1 MNKDGVFSPEDT
13 SQEVARLDRP
23 SNIISWTPNGNYEF
37 KLTIPPTVYPPREDT
52 ELLARRIINLGAGR
66 GRNFLEIGCGSGAIS
81 LLASS
86 LGWKV
91 SACDINPFAVVATK
105 GNLESHGLDGQIK
118 EGGVGPEEFPFS
130 DKFDLIIWNLPYIPV
145 TEVNDVLGPME
156 EAALLDTDEKGLA
169 NRLVDCIISNQLLA
183 MNGKILILGRNNL
196 YIEKN
201 IFSVRKWDVI
211 DFEDGEKLAIHC
223 LWRPFENAVNKYV
236 ERTGSTNDDVME
248 FSGIG
253 SHVYSSCQDSGRGR
267 RNRKWHSIENSYA
280 GSWVIAEGV
289 DINPGLIQL
298 AGGLA
303 FLNSIEDNRLKLKWP
318 NDILYENR
326 KICGILVEGRSM
338 GKETKAI
345 IGVGINLK
353 GDEKFEDFEIAS
365 LDEISNISHD
375 IIDTRLNIELSSL
388 LEEKEGIPPV
398 DFEGIKKRVHDLML
412 DFGRPMFKGKIYQKF
427 ELNGRGELVLDGVV
441 VLDGEEVE
449 WI

>member
-23 SNIISWTPNGNYEF
+23 SNIISWTPNVNYEF

-52 ELLARRIINLGAGR
+52 ELLARRIINLGPGR

-169 NRLVDCIISNQLLA
+169 NRLVDCIIGNQLLA

-253 SHVYSSCQDSGRGR
+253 SHVYSSWQDSGRGR
-267 RNRKWHSIENSYA
+267 RNRKWHSIEKSYA
-280 GSWVIAEGV
+280 GSWLIAEGV
-289 DINPGLIQL
+289 GINPGLIQL

-338 GKETKAI
+338 GKETKAV

-398 DFEGIKKRVHDLML
+398 DFEGIKKQVHDLML

-449 WI
+449 WT

>member
-23 SNIISWTPNGNYEF
+23 SNIISWTPNVNYEF

-52 ELLARRIINLGAGR
+52 ELLARRIINLGPGR

-169 NRLVDCIISNQLLA
+169 NRLVDCIIGNQLLA

-253 SHVYSSCQDSGRGR
+253 SHVYSSWQDSGRGR
-267 RNRKWHSIENSYA
+267 RNRKWHSIEKSYA

-338 GKETKAI
+338 GKETKAGR
-345 IGVGINLK
+345 GVGINLK

-398 DFEGIKKRVHDLML
+398 DFEGIKKQVHDLML

>member
-23 SNIISWTPNGNYEF
+23 SNIISWTPNVNYEF

-52 ELLARRIINLGAGR
+52 ELLARRIINLGPGG

-169 NRLVDCIISNQLLA
+169 NRLVDCIIGNQLLA

-253 SHVYSSCQDSGRGR
+253 SHVYSSWQDSGRGR
-267 RNRKWHSIENSYA
+267 RNRKWHSIEKSYA
-280 GSWVIAEGV
+280 GSWVISEGV

-338 GKETKAI
+338 GMETKVI

>member
-23 SNIISWTPNGNYEF
+23 SNIISWTPDGNYEF

-52 ELLARRIINLGAGR
+52 ELLARRIINLGPGR

-169 NRLVDCIISNQLLA
+169 NRLVDCIIDNQLLA
-183 MNGKILILGRNNL
+183 MNGKILVLGRNNL

-253 SHVYSSCQDSGRGR
+253 SHVYSSWQDSGRGR
-267 RNRKWHSIENSYA
+267 RNRKWHSIEKSYA

-338 GKETKAI
+338 GNETKVI

-353 GDEKFEDFEIAS
+353 GDEKFEEFEIAS

-398 DFEGIKKRVHDLML
+398 DFEEIKKQVHDLML

-427 ELNGRGELVLDGVV
+427 ELNGRGELVLEGLTVD
-441 VLDGEEVE
+441 DGEEVE
-449 WI
+449 WV

>member
-1 MNKDGVFSPEDT
+1 M
-13 SQEVARLDRP
+13 
-23 SNIISWTPNGNYEF
+23 
-37 KLTIPPTVYPPREDT
+37 
-52 ELLARRIINLGAGR
+52 
-66 GRNFLEIGCGSGAIS
+66 
-81 LLASS
+81 
-86 LGWKV
+86 
-91 SACDINPFAVVATK
+91 
-105 GNLESHGLDGQIK
+105 
-118 EGGVGPEEFPFS
+118 
-130 DKFDLIIWNLPYIPV
+130 
-145 TEVNDVLGPME
+145 
-156 EAALLDTDEKGLA
+156 
-169 NRLVDCIISNQLLA
+169 
-183 MNGKILILGRNNL
+183 
-196 YIEKN
+196 
-201 IFSVRKWDVI
+201 
-211 DFEDGEKLAIHC
+211 
-223 LWRPFENAVNKYV
+223 

-253 SHVYSSCQDSGRGR
+253 SHVYSSWQDSGRGR
-267 RNRKWHSIENSYA
+267 RNRKWHSIEKSYA

-338 GKETKAI
+338 GKETKAV
-345 IGVGINLK
+345 IGVGINFK
-353 GDEKFEDFEIAS
+353 GDEKFKDFEIAS

-398 DFEGIKKRVHDLML
+398 DFEGIKKQVHDLML
-412 DFGRPMFKGKIYQKF
+412 DFGRPTFKGKIYQKF